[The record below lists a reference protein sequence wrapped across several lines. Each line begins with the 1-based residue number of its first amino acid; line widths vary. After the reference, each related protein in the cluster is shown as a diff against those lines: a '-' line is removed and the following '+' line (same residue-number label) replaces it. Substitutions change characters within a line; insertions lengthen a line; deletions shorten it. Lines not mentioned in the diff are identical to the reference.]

1 MLKLF
6 IISLMFAALLLGA
19 AYMLYTIIKEIID
32 CMPDYR
38 DEED

>member
-6 IISLMFAALLLGA
+6 FISLMFAALLLGIG
-19 AYMLYTIIKEIID
+19 YVLYTIIKDIID